1 MSAVL
6 EERTIETEIP
16 QSMQVVVPVTAA
28 LTQGIK
34 PIGALIEAEAW
45 TVDSNEM
52 AQLAAEQRKAWATR
66 IDQVKALQ
74 ADFIEPAKTFMAKI
88 KENCAKWFAPA
99 LTDLEAGR
107 DLLGRKLLAWD
118 KAETD
123 RIAAE
128 KAKIE
133 AENRRIRQ
141 EAEAKAAAERARA
154 EEQAREQRR
163 REQEAL
169 EAQRKAI
176 AEGNAKAAAKAAA
189 EAAKAQEA
197 ARAAVENG
205 NAKAQ
210 QAELEAAARASAA
223 PIPEAVKIEG
233 SSVKANWVAVLA
245 DGYTEDRALLEI
257 CKAIAAGRS
266 DLMALVKVDT
276 AARGPL
282 NKLAAALK
290 KAMNVPGYVARD
302 IPTLAGARK

>member
-6 EERTIETEIP
+6 QEREIDEAP
-16 QSMQVVVPVTAA
+16 QTMQVVVPVTAA

-34 PIGALIEAEAW
+34 PIGAVVEAEAW

-74 ADFIEPAKTFMAKI
+74 ADFIEPAKTFMTTI
-88 KENCAKWFAPA
+88 KEKCAKWFAPA
-99 LTDLEAGR
+99 LTDLEVGR
-107 DLLGRKLLAWD
+107 DILGQKLLAWD

-141 EAEAKAAAERARA
+141 EAEAKAAAERAKA
-154 EEQAREQRR
+154 EEQARALRIK
-163 REQEAL
+163 EQEAQ
-169 EAQRKAI
+169 EAQRRAI

-189 EAAKAQEA
+189 DAARAAEAAQAAIENGAAKAQ
-197 ARAAVENG
+197 
-205 NAKAQ
+205 Q
-210 QAELEAAARASAA
+210 TELEAAARASAA
-223 PIPEAVKIEG
+223 PAPEVVKIAG
-233 SSVKANWVAVLA
+233 STVKENWCAVLA
-245 DGYTEDRALLEI
+245 DGYTEDKALLEI
-257 CKAIAAGRS
+257 CKAIAAGRVE
-266 DLMALVKVDT
+266 LLPLVKVDT
-276 AARGPL
+276 AARGSL

-290 KAMNVPGYVARD
+290 AAMNVPGYVARNL
-302 IPTLAGARK
+302 PTLSGARK

>member
-1 MSAVL
+1 MNAVL
-6 EERTIETEIP
+6 EERTIDEAPHPMT
-16 QSMQVVVPVTAA
+16 VVVPVTNEMI
-28 LTQGIK
+28 QGVK
-34 PIGALIEAEAW
+34 TVGAVIEAEAW
-45 TVDSNEM
+45 EIDSADM
-52 AQLAAEQRKAWATR
+52 AQLAAEQRKAWAKR
-66 IDQVKALQ
+66 IDQVKELQ
-74 ADFIEPAKTFMAKI
+74 ADFMEPAKTFMASI
-88 KENCAKWFAPA
+88 KDKCQKWFAPA
-99 LTDLEAGR
+99 MLDLEAGR
-107 DLLGRKLLAWD
+107 DILGRKLLAWD
-118 KAETD
+118 AQ
-123 RIAAE
+123 E
-128 KAKIE
+128 KARLEAERQRIE
-133 AENRRIRQ
+133 AEQRKIRQ

-169 EAQRKAI
+169 EAQRRAI

-189 EAAKAQEA
+189 DAAKANEA
-197 ARAAVENG
+197 AQAAIENG
-205 NAKAQ
+205 QARAQ

-257 CKAIAAGRS
+257 CKAIAAGRA

-282 NKLAAALK
+282 AMLAKGLK
-290 KAMNVPGYVARD
+290 KAMNVPGYIARD